1 MRYQSSGSALFAAM
15 SLSVLGIAGS
25 ALAKPE
31 PAGATVQDAGTLVN
45 EARVLA
51 KDGKLQEALTK
62 LDAAVK
68 AVLITQPPI
77 LSGLASSFSSSNLT
91 KLSQTMLR

>member
-31 PAGATVQDAGTLVN
+31 PAGATVQDAGALVN
-45 EARVLA
+45 EARALA

-68 AVLITQPPI
+68 ARPDYTTAYSERAGMLFQ
-77 LSGLASSFSSSNLT
+77 LKQFDKSCSS
-91 KLSQTMLR
+91 K